1 MIQDSPRL
9 SKNAHSKKKLFS
21 KCSYFVTK
29 QVIAKPKPIDLKR
42 SSNNPKQT
50 LASSGLIRIHLAFKK
65 TAISI
70 SVASPLAIILQ
81 CAMPQ
86 SCGQRWVTVVNR
98 DFPITVFYGIVTV
111 KEESKSRRRRIVTIS
126 TQSFHETV

>member
-1 MIQDSPRL
+1 M
-9 SKNAHSKKKLFS
+9 
-21 KCSYFVTK
+21 TK
-29 QVIAKPKPIDLKR
+29 QVIAKPKPIDLKP

-50 LASSGLIRIHLAFKK
+50 LASSGLVRIHLAFKK

-86 SCGQRWVTVVNR
+86 SCG
-98 DFPITVFYGIVTV
+98 
-111 KEESKSRRRRIVTIS
+111 KSLFNLADPKRLHLY
-126 TQSFHETV
+126 FCMPHH